1 MFMKKDYSVT
11 SLVGSLI
18 WALVIILRRFPLPK
32 SGIIRLVLNVL
43 PKFGVVWI
51 IVGLTITFWPSFAKK
66 PFPTNRMY
74 LLILLSLLAV
84 VFYKIFFPLIF
95 GIGNVFYLWD
105 YVASLLAAGW
115 LAATHFMAQRKAP
128 VSEAA

>member
-1 MFMKKDYSVT
+1 MKKDYSVT

-18 WALVIILRRFPLPK
+18 WALATVLRRLPLPD

-51 IVGLTITFWPSFAKK
+51 LVGLTVTFWPSFTKK
-66 PFPTNRMY
+66 PFPPNRVY
-74 LLILLSLLAV
+74 LLILLALLAV
-84 VFYKIFFPLIF
+84 VLYKVALPLVLGH
-95 GIGNVFYLWD
+95 GIVFYPWD
-105 YVASLLAAGW
+105 YAASLLAAGW
-115 LAATHFMAQRKAP
+115 LAVAHFMAQRKAP